1 MERKITRLPMPLR
14 VCAIWVALLVWSS
27 LASAED
33 FTGKVVGVADGDT
46 ITVMHKGRGER
57 IRLHG
62 IDAPERG
69 QPFTNRAKQ
78 FVSDLCYH
86 KEVRVETKGQDRY
99 QRTIADVILPDGR
112 ILNYE
117 IVKAGLAWWFRR
129 YAPNDPTLEGLEFQA
144 REAKRGLWVFRD
156 PVPPWEF
163 RRNKPA
169 PYTEKE

>member
-1 MERKITRLPMPLR
+1 VIL
-14 VCAIWVALLVWSS
+14 IFLVLWPS
-27 LASAED
+27 LVGAED
-33 FTGKVVGVADGDT
+33 FTGKVFGVADGDT
-46 ITVMHKGRGER
+46 LSVMHQGRAER

-62 IDAPERG
+62 IDALEKG
-69 QPFTNRAKQ
+69 QLFTNRAKQ

-86 KEVRVETKGQDRY
+86 KEVKVETKGQDRY

-117 IVKAGLAWWFRR
+117 IVKAGLAWWFKR
-129 YAPNDPTLEGLEFQA
+129 YAPNDPTLEGLESQA
-144 REAKRGLWVFRD
+144 REAKRGLWVLRD

-169 PYTEKE
+169 PYTERE